1 MAYLEKL
8 IINGASYDLQDA
20 QLRAA
25 FPQLQAAVDAMKIAD
40 TAAGESL
47 HLQGS
52 MDDTLRGLKI
62 YVSASQAGEGTP
74 SPENVRP
81 ISPAIDTVTVRVAD
95 NAAMDGAVS
104 YDAALPAG
112 MYGGYYD
119 WERGVFVQTHG
130 YVTLQKVSLAS
141 VGQSGAN
148 SFYVVNALHSSRASV
163 GGAHP
168 LQVTGLGDSF
178 AYGSHQPGRRVYCSG
193 QNVWF
198 VAVPECNTPEELRD
212 FLLENPLNM
221 VYPLQNPVEH
231 PLENAPALEAK
242 TLHPETFLDTTGDK
256 LEVTYVISPQAYVD
270 KKIKEAL
277 GENV

>member
-52 MDDTLRGLKI
+52 MEDTLQHLRV

-74 SPENVRP
+74 SATNVRP
-81 ISPAIDTVTVRVAD
+81 ISPAAATVTVRVAD

-119 WERGVFVQTHG
+119 WERGVFVQTHD
-130 YVTLQKVSLAS
+130 
-141 VGQSGAN
+141 
-148 SFYVVNALHSSRASV
+148 YVVADGTVGDFVNYSANHFYINGIINPQKPSQVSS
-163 GGAHP
+163 GD
-168 LQVTGLGDSF
+168 LQHTGRCDSF
-178 AYGSHQPGRRVYCSG
+178 VYGKNNPVDAVYCSG
-193 QNVWF
+193 VNIWLNHVTGC
-198 VAVPECNTPEELRD
+198 PTDTELKA
-212 FLLENPLNM
+212 FLQAHPIGV
-221 VYPLQNPVEH
+221 VYPLATPVEH
-231 PLENAPALEAK
+231 ILENDPALQIKAPR
-242 TLHPETFLDTTGDK
+242 PESFLDTTGDS
-256 LEVTYVISPQAYVD
+256 LEVTYAISPQAYVD